1 MGVKGLQE
9 TALIGV
15 AMQAFGDH
23 FATKHVRKTAG
34 LRLVTKQTEPA
45 RRVRMGTVEK
55 RVVKSATMNIVACA
69 SLMSPHVLTATMA
82 GGGIIATRGAR
93 TTAVTRTVPNI
104 RGSVLNV
111 MLGITV
117 RIAMELVNLSAKRV
131 RIIVL
136 VIHVKRGFT
145 VLIAHKNALVTA
157 RHVRV
162 MENA

>member
-1 MGVKGLQE
+1 MDVKGLQE

-34 LRLVTKQTEPA
+34 LRPVTKQTEPA
-45 RRVRMGTVEK
+45 RRVRMGTVGK
-55 RVVKSATMNIVACA
+55 RVVRSATMNTVVCV
-69 SLMSPHVLTATMA
+69 SLTSAHVLTATMA

-104 RGSVLNV
+104 RGSVVNV
-111 MLGITV
+111 TLGIMV
-117 RIAMELVNLSAKRV
+117 RTAMELVNLSAKRV